1 MYVYGMLVAR
11 TTKLR
16 EGGREQYAKRRTSS
30 QPSENWKKKEKK
42 RKKNKNY
49 TSEAEIKKIK
59 ETC

>member
-1 MYVYGMLVAR
+1 
-11 TTKLR
+11 LR

-30 QPSENWKKKEKK
+30 QPSENWKKKKKRKEKK